1 MILLQDSSDDFTLR
15 NMYFP
20 LQDIEA
26 VKLNVNDP
34 EHLRIHSLETF
45 GTHDGPGIRMV
56 VFVQGCQFRCL
67 YCQNPDS
74 LDVKGGTLV
83 EIEELV
89 KRAVRQKNYFG
100 KEGGVTVSG
109 GEPLLQ
115 RSKLTTFFK
124 RLHEQGINTCLDSN
138 GRLNT
143 PEVHELLEYTDLLLL
158 DVKHIND
165 EWHHKLTGQSNKN
178 TLELAAYR
186 EASGKRMWLRYVLV
200 PGWSDQEQ
208 YIEEWAQRF
217 SDYKT
222 VDRVEIIPFHQLGM
236 HKWELMNIQYPL
248 KDTPVPSR
256 ESQELTKS
264 IFEKYFGNVVLK

>member
-1 MILLQDSSDDFTLR
+1 
-15 NMYFP
+15 MYFP

-26 VKLNVNDP
+26 AKLNEYDP
-34 EHLRIHSLETF
+34 EHIRIHSLETF

-83 EIEELV
+83 EIQELV
-89 KRAVRQKNYFG
+89 KRAIRQKNYFG
-100 KEGGVTVSG
+100 EEGGVTVSG

-115 RSKLTTFFK
+115 RSKLTTYFK
-124 RLHEQGINTCLDSN
+124 LLQEQQINTCLDTN

-143 PEVHELLEYTDLLLL
+143 PEVHQLLEYTDLLLL
-158 DVKHIND
+158 DIKHIND
-165 EWHHKLTGQSNKN
+165 GWHRKLTGQSNKN

-200 PGWSDQEQ
+200 PGWSDQQEF
-208 YIEEWAQRF
+208 IEEWAKHF
-217 SDYKT
+217 STYKT

-236 HKWELMNIQYPL
+236 HKWELMNIEYPL
-248 KDTPVPSR
+248 KNTPVPSK
-256 ESQELTKS
+256 ELQQLTKG

>member
-1 MILLQDSSDDFTLR
+1 
-15 NMYFP
+15 MYFP
-20 LQDIEA
+20 LQDIDA
-26 VKLNVNDP
+26 AKLNENDP

-74 LDVKGGTLV
+74 LDVHGGTLV
-83 EIEELV
+83 EIQELV

-100 KEGGVTVSG
+100 EEGGVTVSG

-115 RSKLTTFFK
+115 RTKLTSFFK
-124 RLHEQGINTCLDSN
+124 QLHENGINTCLDSN

-143 PEVHELLEYTDLLLL
+143 PDVHALLEHTDLLLL

-165 EWHHKLTGQSNKN
+165 EWHRKLTGQSNKT

-200 PGWSDQEQ
+200 PGWSDQEEYVKQ
-208 YIEEWAQRF
+208 WAQHF
-217 SDYKT
+217 STYKT

-236 HKWELMNIQYPL
+236 HKWELMNIEYPL
-248 KDTPVPSR
+248 KNTTTPTD
-256 ESQELTKS
+256 ELKNS
-264 IFEKYFGNVVLK
+264 AKAIFEQYFDNVILK

>member
-1 MILLQDSSDDFTLR
+1 
-15 NMYFP
+15 MYFP

-26 VKLNVNDP
+26 AKLNLNDP

-100 KEGGVTVSG
+100 TEGGVTVSG

-115 RSKLTTFFK
+115 RSKLTTFFQA
-124 RLHEQGINTCLDSN
+124 LHKHGINTCLDSN

-143 PEVHELLEYTDLLLL
+143 PEVHELLEHTDLLLL

-165 EWHHKLTGQSNKN
+165 ELHRKLTGQSNKN
-178 TLELAAYR
+178 TLDLAAYR
-186 EASGKRMWLRYVLV
+186 ESTGKRMWLRYVLV
-200 PGWSDQEQ
+200 PGWSDQIEFIEQ
-208 YIEEWAQRF
+208 WGQHF
-217 SDYKT
+217 GTYKT
-222 VDRVEIIPFHQLGM
+222 VERVEIIPFHQLGM

-248 KDTPVPSR
+248 KDTPTPS
-256 ESQELTKS
+256 EETKQTALE
-264 IFEKYFGNVVLK
+264 IFSKYFKNVILK

>member
-1 MILLQDSSDDFTLR
+1 
-15 NMYFP
+15 MYLP

-26 VKLNVNDP
+26 AKLNENDLQ
-34 EHLRIHSLETF
+34 HLRIHSLETF

-83 EIEELV
+83 EINELV
-89 KRAVRQKNYFG
+89 KRAIRQKSYFG
-100 KEGGVTVSG
+100 KDGGVTVSG

-124 RLHEQGINTCLDSN
+124 QLKENEINTCLDSN

-143 PEVHELLEYTDLLLL
+143 PEVHELLEHTDLLLL
-158 DVKHIND
+158 DVKHINN
-165 EWHHKLTGQSNKN
+165 EWHRKLTGQPNKN
-178 TLELAAYR
+178 TLDLAAYR
-186 EASGKRMWLRYVLV
+186 ESTGKRMWLRYVLV
-200 PGWSDQEQ
+200 PGWSDQVKYIQEWGQ
-208 YIEEWAQRF
+208 YFAN
-217 SDYKT
+217 YKT

-236 HKWELMNIQYPL
+236 HKWELMNITYPL
-248 KDTPVPSR
+248 KDTPTP
-256 ESQELTKS
+256 SQEIQDLTKG
-264 IFEKYFGNVVLK
+264 IFDQYFENVILK